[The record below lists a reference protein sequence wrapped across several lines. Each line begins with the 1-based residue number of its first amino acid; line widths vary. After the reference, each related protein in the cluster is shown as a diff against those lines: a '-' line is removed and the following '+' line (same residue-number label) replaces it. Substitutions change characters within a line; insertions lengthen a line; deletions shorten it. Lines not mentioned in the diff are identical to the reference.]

1 MFLVIVADS
10 GDHLILDLISLKTN
24 LKVTDPEKY
33 ATWETEHYWGECD
46 SNFNGNILS
55 VKNTCALFCKLS
67 NFTLSKMNSD
77 GHLPKAQEYLALNI
91 SNVGAELFVYV

>member
-1 MFLVIVADS
+1 MIDAHS
-10 GDHLILDLISLKTN
+10 MSIYCKACTLKTN

-67 NFTLSKMNSD
+67 NFTLSKMNSVSGKCD
-77 GHLPKAQEYLALNI
+77 LT
-91 SNVGAELFVYV
+91 LFTPFITDFGVFLHFA